1 MRDGDIMVISVEN
14 AKKVIKMSNALGMN
28 SKQGFR
34 LMAET
39 MKVSPEGSSVTEET
53 QSVTDYATKVDTLPT
68 ISLDR
73 DNDDDAMD
81 SCQWAE
87 ENDHSVHNAISLH
100 DNTMNNGFVCFIDS
114 KEEKDH
120 KDKYL
125 IEAMDYL
132 KEEIS
137 PSKDDLRSHVSE
149 MIRNHDKFG
158 MGISVMKKDTKGND
172 VIIDLDTREC
182 SPIKN
187 LETGRLGD
195 GSGVG
200 LDKEHPKRDIAII
213 QHGNKAEYNDIGAV
227 ELNPTYFYF
236 EEKNLL
242 IFPNRDGGRLI
253 GTSPV
258 RRVLRLVE
266 IKLSLQ
272 NILALLAKRFGPQI
286 YVQLGNKDLN
296 IQDKDVPAS
305 YLKAKDGDGNIVDP
319 DTARDNYKVDL
330 YAALEES
337 LKDWVN
343 GDNIFQLIEFGIEIK
358 TINPSSGMMDF
369 GRYIQLMANFIK
381 IGILDLDV
389 SGRID
394 VTSGVMEE
402 QISKDLKDKVGSDRD
417 YIIGGI
423 NEKYVK
429 MKLSSKYSRA
439 VGIVKLKFNDLD
451 LYNETERTNI
461 EVEKSKA
468 VYNYS
473 KAGYELPDYIKR
485 EWNLEDIKKQ
495 ELQTDQNGEELDED
509 GNPIN
514 KEEKEFNDVNKSKS
528 KNPTQVEEKR
538 RILMTQYKKTKNPAT
553 KRMIDELDKKR

>member
-1 MRDGDIMVISVEN
+1 MVIFMSDKPV
-14 AKKVIKMSNALGMN
+14 KMSSMIGMS
-28 SKQGFR
+28 SKEGFR
-34 LMAET
+34 LMAERL
-39 MKVSPEGSSVTEET
+39 KVSPEGSSVTEDT
-53 QSVTDYATKVDTLPT
+53 QSVTDSATKVDTLPT
-68 ISLDR
+68 ISLPR
-73 DNDDDAMD
+73 DNDEDAMD

-87 ENDHSVHNAISLH
+87 ENDQSVHNAISLH
-100 DNTMNNGFVCFIDS
+100 DNTMNNGFISFIDS

-120 KDKYL
+120 KDKYF
-125 IEAMDYL
+125 IEATEYL

-137 PSKDDLRSHVSE
+137 PAKDDLRSHVSAL
-149 MIRNHDKFG
+149 IRNHDKFG
-158 MGISVMKKDTKGND
+158 MGIGVMKKDTKGND

-182 SPIKN
+182 SPVKN

-195 GSGVG
+195 GAGIG

-213 QHGNKAEYNDIGAV
+213 QHGNIAEYNDIGTV
-227 ELNPTYFYF
+227 MLSPKYFYF

-242 IFPNRDGGRLI
+242 IFPNRDGGKLI
-253 GTSPV
+253 GTSPA

-296 IQDKDVPAS
+296 IQDKDIPAS
-305 YLKAKDGDGNIVDP
+305 YSNAKDSDGNQVDP
-319 DTARDNYKVDL
+319 DTARDNYKTDL

>member
-1 MRDGDIMVISVEN
+1 MVIFMVKVGSMIGMST
-14 AKKVIKMSNALGMN
+14 KK
-28 SKQGFR
+28 GFN

-39 MKVSPEGSSVTEET
+39 MKVSPEGSSVTEDT
-53 QSVTDYATKVDTLPT
+53 QSVTDAYTKVDTLPT
-68 ISLDR
+68 ISLTR
-73 DNDDDAMD
+73 DNDSDAMN

-87 ENDHSVHNAISLH
+87 ENDQSVHNAISLH
-100 DNTMNNGFVCFIDS
+100 DNTMNNGFDVYIDS
-114 KEEKDH
+114 KDEKIH
-120 KDKYL
+120 KDEYFIK
-125 IEAMDYL
+125 AMDYL
-132 KEEIS
+132 KEEAS
-137 PSKDDLRSHVSE
+137 AAKDDLRSHVSA

-195 GSGVG
+195 GAGIN
-200 LDKEHPKRDIAII
+200 LDKEYPNRDIAII
-213 QHGNKAEYNDIGAV
+213 QQGNKATYNDIGTC
-227 ELNPTYFYF
+227 ELVPTYFYF
-236 EEKNLL
+236 EEKDLL
-242 IFPNRDGGRLI
+242 IFPNRDGGKLI

-286 YVQLGNKDLN
+286 YVQLGNKDIN
-296 IQDKDVPAS
+296 IQNQDVPAS
-305 YLKAKDGDGNIVDP
+305 YINAEVDGKQVDP

-343 GDNIFQLIEFGIEIK
+343 GDNIFQLIEYGIDIK

-369 GRYIQLMANFIK
+369 GRYIQLMANYIK

-402 QISKDLKDKVGSDRD
+402 QISKDLKDKVGADRD
-417 YIIGGI
+417 YIIEGI
-423 NEKYVK
+423 NERYTK
-429 MKLSSKYSRA
+429 MKLQSKFSRA
-439 VGIVKLKFNDLD
+439 VGIVKLKFKDLD
-451 LYNETERTNI
+451 LYNETERTAI

-495 ELQTDQNGEELDED
+495 VIPDSGEQELDED
-509 GNPIN
+509 GNPI
-514 KEEKEFNDVNKSKS
+514 EKKTDDENESDSVNKTKS

-538 RILMTQYKKTKNPAT
+538 KILMTQYKKTKNPAT
-553 KRMIDELDKKR
+553 KRMIDELDKHR

>member
-1 MRDGDIMVISVEN
+1 MTETLNIP
-14 AKKVIKMSNALGMN
+14 KMNKIIGMN
-28 SKQGFR
+28 TKMGFTAMSKNI
-34 LMAET
+34 
-39 MKVSPEGSSVTEET
+39 KPEGSSVTEDT
-53 QSVTDYATKVDTLPT
+53 QSVTDSATKVDTLPT
-68 ISLDR
+68 ISLTR
-73 DNDDDAMD
+73 DNDEDAMD

-87 ENDHSVHNAISLH
+87 ENDQSVHNAISLH
-100 DNTMNNGFVCFIDS
+100 DNTMNNGFVTFIDS
-114 KEEKDH
+114 NKEKDQ
-120 KDKYL
+120 KDKYF

-137 PSKDDLRSHVSE
+137 PAKDDLRSRVSAL
-149 MIRNHDKFG
+149 IRNHDKFG
-158 MGISVMKKDTKGND
+158 MGIAVMKKDSKGKD

-195 GSGVG
+195 GAGKG
-200 LDKEHPKRDIAII
+200 LDKDHPSKDVAII
-213 QHGNKAEYNDIGAV
+213 QHGNKVEYSDTGTAE
-227 ELNPTYFYF
+227 LKPTYFYF
-236 EEKNLL
+236 EDKDLL

-272 NILALLAKRFGPQI
+272 NILALLAKRFGPQV
-286 YVQLGNKDLN
+286 YVQLGNSDINL
-296 IQDKDVPAS
+296 QDQDIPAS
-305 YLKAKDGDGNIVDP
+305 YTSAKDGDGNIINIDI
-319 DTARDNYKVDL
+319 ARDNYKVDL

-343 GDNIFQLIEFGIEIK
+343 GDNIFQLIEYGIEIK

-402 QISKDLKDKVGSDRD
+402 QISKDLKDKVGPDRE
-417 YIIGGI
+417 YIISNI

-429 MKLSSKYSRA
+429 MKLQSRFSRA
-439 VGIVKLKFNDLD
+439 VGIVKLKFEDLD
-451 LYNETERTNI
+451 LYNETERTMI

-473 KAGYELPDYIKR
+473 KAGYEPPEYLKR
-485 EWNLEDIKKQ
+485 KWDMTELKRQPLEKV
-495 ELQTDQNGEELDED
+495 EQNELDED
-509 GNPIN
+509 GQPIN
-514 KEEKEFNDVNKSKS
+514 KNENEFNDVNKPKS
-528 KNPTQVEEKR
+528 KNITPVEEKR
-538 RILMTQYKKTKNPAT
+538 KILMTQYKKTKNPAT
-553 KRMIDELDKKR
+553 KRMIDELDKHR

>member
-1 MRDGDIMVISVEN
+1 MVNNDVSKIGKSSGIDKKIGFS
-14 AKKVIKMSNALGMN
+14 AMTRSIKVI
-28 SKQGFR
+28 
-34 LMAET
+34 
-39 MKVSPEGSSVTEET
+39 PEGSSVTEDT
-53 QSVTDYATKVDTLPT
+53 QSVTDSATKIDTLPT
-68 ISLDR
+68 ISLPR
-73 DNDDDAMD
+73 DNDEDAMD

-87 ENDHSVHNAISLH
+87 ENDHSVHNSISLH
-100 DNTMNNGFVCFIDS
+100 DNTMNNGFVSYIDS
-114 KEEKDH
+114 EKEKDQ
-120 KDKYL
+120 KDEYY
-125 IEAMDYL
+125 IEAMEYI
-132 KEEIS
+132 KEES
-137 PSKDDLRSHVSE
+137 SASKDDLRSHVSA

-158 MGISVMKKDTKGND
+158 MGISVLKKTKDGKD

-195 GSGVG
+195 GAGRG
-200 LDKEHPKRDIAII
+200 LDKEHPNRDIAVI
-213 QHGNKAEYNDIGAV
+213 QHGNVATYSDTGYTSLDKK
-227 ELNPTYFYF
+227 YFYF

-258 RRVLRLVE
+258 RRILRLVE
-266 IKLSLQ
+266 IKMLLQ
-272 NILALLAKRFGPQI
+272 NVLALLAKRFGPQI
-286 YVQLGNKDLN
+286 YVQIGNADMN
-296 IQDKDVPAS
+296 IQDKDIPAS
-305 YLKAKDGDGNIVDP
+305 YTNAKDDSGDIVNI
-319 DTARDNYKVDL
+319 DTARDNYKTDL

-343 GDNIFQLIEFGIEIK
+343 GDNIFQLIEYGIEIK

-369 GRYIQLMANFIK
+369 GRYIQLLANYIK

-402 QISKDLKDKVGSDRD
+402 QISKDLKDKVGPDRE
-417 YIIGGI
+417 YIIENI
-423 NEKYVK
+423 NEKYTK
-429 MKLSSKYSRA
+429 MKLNAKFPRA
-439 VGIVKLKFNDLD
+439 VGIVKLKFNKLD
-451 LYNETERTNI
+451 LFNETEKTSI

-473 KAGYELPDYIKR
+473 KAGYEIPEYLKR
-485 EWNLEDIKKQ
+485 EWNMEDIKRM
-495 ELQTDQNGEELDED
+495 ELNDDNGEEELDEE

-514 KEEKEFNDVNKSKS
+514 KDEKEFNDVNKSKT
-528 KNPTQVEEKR
+528 KNKTVVEEKR
-538 RILMTQYKKTKNPAT
+538 EKLMIEYKKTKDPAT

>member
-1 MRDGDIMVISVEN
+1 MVIFMVKVGSMIGMST
-14 AKKVIKMSNALGMN
+14 KK
-28 SKQGFR
+28 GFN

-39 MKVSPEGSSVTEET
+39 MKVSPEGSSVTEDT
-53 QSVTDYATKVDTLPT
+53 QSVTDAYTKVDTLPT
-68 ISLDR
+68 ISLTR
-73 DNDDDAMD
+73 DNDSDAMN

-87 ENDHSVHNAISLH
+87 ENDQSVHNAISLH
-100 DNTMNNGFVCFIDS
+100 DNTMNNGFDVYIDS
-114 KEEKDH
+114 KDEKIH
-120 KDKYL
+120 KDEYFIK
-125 IEAMDYL
+125 AMDYL
-132 KEEIS
+132 KEEAS
-137 PSKDDLRSHVSE
+137 AAKDDLRSHVSA

-195 GSGVG
+195 GAGIN
-200 LDKEHPKRDIAII
+200 LDKEYPNRDIAII
-213 QHGNKAEYNDIGAV
+213 QQGNKATYNDIGTC
-227 ELNPTYFYF
+227 ELVPTYFYF
-236 EEKNLL
+236 EEKDLL
-242 IFPNRDGGRLI
+242 IFPNRDGGKLI

-286 YVQLGNKDLN
+286 YVQLGNKDIN
-296 IQDKDVPAS
+296 IQNQDVPAS
-305 YLKAKDGDGNIVDP
+305 YINAEVDGKQVDP

-343 GDNIFQLIEFGIEIK
+343 GDNIFQLIEYGIDIK

-369 GRYIQLMANFIK
+369 GRYIQLMANYIK

-402 QISKDLKDKVGSDRD
+402 QISKDLKDKVGADRD
-417 YIIGGI
+417 YIIEGI
-423 NEKYVK
+423 NERYTK
-429 MKLSSKYSRA
+429 MKLQSKFSRA
-439 VGIVKLKFNDLD
+439 VGIVKLKFKDLD
-451 LYNETERTNI
+451 LYNETERTAI

-485 EWNLEDIKKQ
+485 EWNQ
-495 ELQTDQNGEELDED
+495 SNREE
-509 GNPIN
+509 N
-514 KEEKEFNDVNKSKS
+514 
-528 KNPTQVEEKR
+528 R
-538 RILMTQYKKTKNPAT
+538 
-553 KRMIDELDKKR
+553 